1 MRHDAPPPIDGVD
14 FLQKARL
21 ALVVAVICL
30 IGLLVWPRTGEA
42 VDLPEKGKP
51 LPDFSLQAPAIDK
64 DREYLGL
71 KVGAFKL
78 KEIPAELLIVEII
91 GVYCPLCHQQA
102 PLFNKL
108 VERIEKKNLTG
119 KVKLLAVAA
128 GGNPIEIDHLRTNSV
143 YEYPIV
149 PDESFAV
156 HKLLGQPRTP
166 FTLILDKGG
175 KVLDA
180 HLGVLEDMDAYFEKI
195 QGFLN

>member
-1 MRHDAPPPIDGVD
+1 MPRAG
-14 FLQKARL
+14 LLKEARL
-21 ALVVAVICL
+21 AFVIVATCL
-30 IGLLVWPRTGEA
+30 IGSLCSPCAGRA
-42 VDLPEKGKP
+42 ADLPEKGKP
-51 LPDFSLQAPAIDK
+51 LPDFTLQAPAIEK

-71 KVGAFKL
+71 GAGPFKL
-78 KEIPAELLIVEII
+78 QDIQAQLLIVEII

-108 VERIEKKNLTG
+108 VERIDKKSLSS

-128 GGNPIEIDHLRTNSV
+128 GGNPIEIDHLRTNGV

-149 PDESFAV
+149 PDESFVV

-166 FTLILDKGG
+166 YTLILDKSG

-180 HLGVLEDMDAYFEKI
+180 HLGVLEDMDSYFEKI
-195 QGFLN
+195 QGLLS